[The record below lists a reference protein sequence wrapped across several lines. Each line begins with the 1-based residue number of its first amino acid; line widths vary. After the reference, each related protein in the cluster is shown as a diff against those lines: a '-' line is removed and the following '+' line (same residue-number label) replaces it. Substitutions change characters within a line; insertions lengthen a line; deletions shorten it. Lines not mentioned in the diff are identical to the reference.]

1 MSRNVLI
8 SPSVL
13 GADLMHLA
21 DELKKVEDLG
31 LTWVHLDH
39 MDGHFV
45 PNISFGP
52 DFVKAMRAETK
63 LFLDVHLMLS
73 HPMQYLDA
81 YAKAGADLIA
91 IHVEAEDDP
100 AEVLRAIKA
109 KGIKAGIV
117 LNPGTAPEAIED
129 LVPLCDLVLVMTVQP
144 GFGGQSLREDCL
156 AKIPVIKEMIK
167 KTGRDILVEV
177 DGGVKANNAKLA
189 IDAGADVL
197 VMGTGLFRAE
207 DPKAVVES
215 VKACVQ

>member
-117 LNPGTAPEAIED
+117 LNPGTAPEAIEE

>member
-91 IHVEAEDDP
+91 IHAEAEDDP

-117 LNPGTAPEAIED
+117 LNPGTAPEAIAD
-129 LVPLCDLVLVMTVQP
+129 LVPLCDLVLVMTVQSV
-144 GFGGQSLREDCL
+144 FGL
-156 AKIPVIKEMIK
+156 MF
-167 KTGRDILVEV
+167 
-177 DGGVKANNAKLA
+177 
-189 IDAGADVL
+189 VL
-197 VMGTGLFRAE
+197 V
-207 DPKAVVES
+207 
-215 VKACVQ
+215 